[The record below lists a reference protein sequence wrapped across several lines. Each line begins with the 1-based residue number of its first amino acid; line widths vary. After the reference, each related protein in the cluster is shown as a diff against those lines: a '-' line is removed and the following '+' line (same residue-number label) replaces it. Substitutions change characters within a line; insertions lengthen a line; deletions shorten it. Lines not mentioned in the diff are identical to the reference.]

1 MIHLHWWSH
10 YSMLTAVGDPE
21 DIIKKAKENN
31 QNAIAITDLNSWYGL
46 LEFYKKSKDIKPI
59 LWTDIYFSYDWE
71 IFMNIILLAK
81 NYTWYKNIIKL
92 ISIAHTKNIKQMPY
106 IQMEN
111 LKKYS
116 EGIIALSWWNGEIE
130 KLINSNESK
139 ELILDKITEYEN
151 IFNWEFYLEFMTY
164 DYNIFSERKKI
175 ERLFVEY
182 VKKYN
187 KKWVVT
193 SNYKY
198 INKEDKA
205 IYDVLLCIKNNWLY
219 FDSKRPKVEWDFY
232 IMNEEEVKTILSK
245 NGIDE
250 DLQKYLID
258 NTHKIS
264 DSIYCKI
271 PLWNILF
278 PNYIVPEKYANL
290 YKKLKENAS

>member
-1 MIHLHWWSH
+1 
-10 YSMLTAVGDPE
+10 MLTAVGDPE